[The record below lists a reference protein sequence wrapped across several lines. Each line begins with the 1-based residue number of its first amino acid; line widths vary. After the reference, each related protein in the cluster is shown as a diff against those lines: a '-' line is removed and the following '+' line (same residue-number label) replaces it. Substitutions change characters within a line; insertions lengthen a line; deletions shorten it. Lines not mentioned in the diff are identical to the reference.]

1 MLLANEDHPPSTSLA
16 RSAGIRL
23 DSGQAGYARDQGLP
37 RVDTRRS
44 RSSGPPDGSIF
55 PAFAKSVLEGTTT
68 SLIRA
73 ELPAVKKEDVKVTV
87 HDATITIEGTRRYEK
102 EIQNEKFHRV
112 ESLQGKFLRSLLL
125 PADADQQSIRA
136 ESNDGVL
143 VVRVPKAKVEKPKTV
158 QVKIG

>member
-1 MLLANEDHPPSTSLA
+1 M
-16 RSAGIRL
+16 
-23 DSGQAGYARDQGLP
+23 
-37 RVDTRRS
+37 
-44 RSSGPPDGSIF
+44 
-55 PAFAKSVLEGTTT
+55 
-68 SLIRA
+68 
-73 ELPAVKKEDVKVTV
+73 KKEDVKVTV